1 MDTWLGFRSKVAVV
15 ALVLMATIGISTVA
29 FACTQVMGALTIT
42 PASGKAGTVITTSA
56 AGLKVF
62 PAQYAMHF
70 TKGVGGDC
78 MSFAGVV
85 TMTKI
90 TANSQGGWSNVPMT
104 IPASA
109 KQGVHGV
116 CGMELYPIKGATAT
130 THDTFTVT

>member
-1 MDTWLGFRSKVAVV
+1 MVSWLGFSWKVAAV
-15 ALVLMATIGISTVA
+15 ALVLLTTIAVSTVA

-56 AGLKVF
+56 AGLKVS

-70 TKGVGGDC
+70 TKAVGGDC

-90 TANSQGGWSNVPMT
+90 TTNSQGGWSNVPMT
-104 IPASA
+104 IPSSA
-109 KQGVHGV
+109 KQGIHGV